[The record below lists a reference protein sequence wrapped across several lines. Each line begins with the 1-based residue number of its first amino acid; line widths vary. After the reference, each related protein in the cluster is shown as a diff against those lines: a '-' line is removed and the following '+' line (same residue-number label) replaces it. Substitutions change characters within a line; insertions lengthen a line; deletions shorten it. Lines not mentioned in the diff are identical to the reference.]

1 MTAKEK
7 QKSRLHMTCAQ
18 NDARYVDRGTVL
30 VLHPDKNAAAE
41 LARMNRRKNGHPFAY
56 SETLIISIAIIR
68 AVCGLSYRMCEGLAR
83 EALGRENAPDFTTL
97 QKRISKVD
105 TTLVNGHSG
114 IARSKTSTVRVI
126 PDGTGMTPGN
136 RGEWIRKT
144 HKLRRGFIRLSVMI
158 DQDTREI
165 LAFRISDE
173 KTGDMPQL
181 KGLIDDTLENL
192 GIDPENLK
200 AKKHDSSLRSL
211 PPLDGQ
217 APASDSDRKPAAA
230 PPDVEM
236 RADGGYDSREAFS
249 YCDSVGITPYIRIR
263 TNAGCRARGVDRARP
278 RRVLEQL
285 GGGITNPREFAA
297 LDEKQREE
305 NRKEWKKTVGYGE
318 RWNVEIVFSA
328 FKRIFSNSVSAVKMK
343 NIIHEIK
350 LKIAVYNRLLY
361 MAREAILKA

>member
-1 MTAKEK
+1 M
-7 QKSRLHMTCAQ
+7 
-18 NDARYVDRGTVL
+18 
-30 VLHPDKNAAAE
+30 
-41 LARMNRRKNGHPFAY
+41 
-56 SETLIISIAIIR
+56 
-68 AVCGLSYRMCEGLAR
+68 
-83 EALGRENAPDFTTL
+83 
-97 QKRISKVD
+97 D

-126 PDGTGMTPGN
+126 PDGTGLTPGN

-144 HKLRRGFIRLSVMI
+144 HKLRRRFIRLSVMI

-165 LAFRISDE
+165 LAFRISGE

-192 GIDPENLK
+192 GIDPEDLK
-200 AKKHDSSLRSL
+200 AKKHDAALRPSSSQDVQ
-211 PPLDGQ
+211 PSASGQ
-217 APASDSDRKPAAA
+217 GRDPATA

-249 YCDSVGITPYIRIR
+249 YCNSRGITPYIRIR

-278 RRVLEQL
+278 QRVLDQM

-305 NRKEWKKTVGYGE
+305 NRKEWKNAVGYG
-318 RWNVEIVFSA
+318 
-328 FKRIFSNSVSAVKMK
+328 
-343 NIIHEIK
+343 
-350 LKIAVYNRLLY
+350 
-361 MAREAILKA
+361 

>member
-1 MTAKEK
+1 MTN
-7 QKSRLHMTCAQ
+7 AQ

-30 VLHPDKNAAAE
+30 VLHPDKNAGAE
-41 LARMNRRKNGHPFAY
+41 LAKMNRKKNGHPFTY
-56 SETLIISIAIIR
+56 SETLIASIAIIR
-68 AVCGLSYRMCEGLAR
+68 TVCGLSYRVCEGLAQ

-97 QKRISKVD
+97 QRRINKID

-114 IARSKTSTVRVI
+114 IARGKTSTVRIV

-165 LAFRISDE
+165 LAFRVSDE

-192 GIDPENLK
+192 GIDPDDLK
-200 AKKHDSSLRSL
+200 AKKHDVALRPSSSQDVQ
-211 PPLDGQ
+211 PSASGQ
-217 APASDSDRKPAAA
+217 GRDPAAA

-236 RADGGYDSREAFS
+236 RADGGYDSRKAFS
-249 YCDSVGITPYIRIR
+249 YCDSLGITPYIRIR

-278 RRVLEQL
+278 RRVLDQL
-285 GGGITNPREFAA
+285 GGGITNPKELAA

-305 NRKEWKKTVGYGE
+305 NRKEWKKAVGYGG
-318 RWNVEIVFSA
+318 RWNIEIVFSA
-328 FKRIFSNSVSAVKMK
+328 FKRIFSNSVRAVKMK

-361 MAREAILKA
+361 MAQEAILKAQ